1 MNEGHEDIITIYD
14 EEGLEKEFSV
24 TGMFDM
30 HEQSYALLKDEN
42 EVFVMRVEEEGDDQY
57 LVKIT
62 DPDEKA
68 SILEA
73 YEIASEAEGYKEE

>member
-24 TGMFDM
+24 AGMFDM

-42 EVFVMRVEEEGDDQY
+42 EVFVMRVEEEG

-62 DPDEKA
+62 DPDERA

-73 YEIASEAEGYKEE
+73 YEIATEAEFGEES

>member
-14 EEGLEKEFSV
+14 DDGNEKEFSV
-24 TGMFDM
+24 AGMFDM
-30 HEQSYALLKDEN
+30 HEESYALLKDEN
-42 EVFVMRVEEEGDDQY
+42 EIFVMRVEEEGNDQY
-57 LVKIT
+57 LVKIN

-73 YEIASEAEGYKEE
+73 YEVATEAEFDEES

>member
-1 MNEGHEDIITIYD
+1 MNEGHEDIITVYD

-24 TGMFDM
+24 AGMFDM

-62 DPDEKA
+62 DPDERA

-73 YEIASEAEGYKEE
+73 YEIATEAEFGEES